1 MTLLATERIKLF
13 STRSMWWC
21 AFLAVGMNLAYA
33 VLLVSQADGPVEVPD
48 TQRGTMFA
56 MMVVQVLAALSVT
69 TEHRFGTISTTYQA
83 VPNRVAVLLAKTTVV
98 AAVAFV
104 IGELAS
110 FASLGAGVVLS
121 PGSPLAI
128 DSDADLRSTAGTGLV
143 FALAAVLAVAVGSLV
158 RHTAGAV
165 TLLLLWPLLAE
176 PLVAAV
182 PQIGMQVYRWMPF
195 VMANHFL
202 DAPRSL
208 SGMPFGPWASLVY
221 FAAVAF
227 GALAIAAVVGQR
239 RDAR

>member
-21 AFLAVGMNLAYA
+21 ALRAVGRSRADARLG
-33 VLLVSQADGPVEVPD
+33 VCQAGGPVEVPG

-56 MMVVQVLAALSVT
+56 MVVVQVLAAGSVA
-69 TEHRFGTISTTYQA
+69 TEHRFGTISTTYPA

-128 DSDADLRSTAGTGLV
+128 
-143 FALAAVLAVAVGSLV
+143 
-158 RHTAGAV
+158 
-165 TLLLLWPLLAE
+165 
-176 PLVAAV
+176 
-182 PQIGMQVYRWMPF
+182 
-195 VMANHFL
+195 
-202 DAPRSL
+202 
-208 SGMPFGPWASLVY
+208 
-221 FAAVAF
+221 
-227 GALAIAAVVGQR
+227 
-239 RDAR
+239 